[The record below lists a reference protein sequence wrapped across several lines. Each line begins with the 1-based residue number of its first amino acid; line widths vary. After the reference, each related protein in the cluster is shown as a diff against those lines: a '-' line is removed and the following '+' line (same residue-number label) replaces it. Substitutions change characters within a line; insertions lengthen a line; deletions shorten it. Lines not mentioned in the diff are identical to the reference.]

1 MRLKG
6 RFWFLLWLAFAIA
19 VAAWVI
25 ARDTS
30 GYVAARQLADLR
42 NRRSVLQGQR
52 AELVRRIRHA
62 ESRSVLVPRAESLGL
77 RLPADSEIV
86 ILQVPVHEER

>member
-1 MRLKG
+1 MRIRG
-6 RFWFLLWLAFAIA
+6 RVWFALWLVFALA

-30 GYVAARQLADLR
+30 GYVSARELDETR
-42 NRRSVLQGQR
+42 NRRSVLQAR
-52 AELVRRIRHA
+52 KNELIGRIRRA
-62 ESRSVLVPRAESLGL
+62 ESRSVLVPRAEAMGL

-86 ILQVPVHEER
+86 IVQIPGHEER